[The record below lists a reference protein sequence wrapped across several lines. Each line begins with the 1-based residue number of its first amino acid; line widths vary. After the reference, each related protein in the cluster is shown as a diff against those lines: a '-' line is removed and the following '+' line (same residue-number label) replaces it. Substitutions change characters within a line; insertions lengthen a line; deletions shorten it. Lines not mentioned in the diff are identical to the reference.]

1 MHRKFI
7 ALVSGLA
14 VAVALTAATTAPA
27 RADNDAAKVLAGIA
41 ALALIG
47 AAIDSSNRPTVVE
60 RQVIVPRRPAYAY
73 PRPVYAPPRPVYVQ
87 PRPVYVQPHPIYVQ
101 PRPIYTQPRPIYT
114 QPQRNV
120 YIQRNVDRNVYR
132 NVDKHVRV
140 YPHQQP
146 GRQPHDN
153 RR

>member
-14 VAVALTAATTAPA
+14 VAVSLTAATTAPA

-41 ALALIG
+41 ALAIIG
-47 AAIDSSNRPTVVE
+47 AAIDNSNRPTVVE
-60 RQVIVPRRPAYAY
+60 REVIVPPRPAYGY

-87 PRPVYVQPHPIYVQ
+87 PRPVYVQPRPVYV
-101 PRPIYTQPRPIYT
+101 

-120 YIQRNVDRNVYR
+120 YVQRNVNRNVYR
-132 NVDKHVRV
+132 DVDKHVKI

-146 GRQPHDN
+146 GRQYNDN

>member
-14 VAVALTAATTAPA
+14 VAVALTAASTAPA

-41 ALALIG
+41 ALAIIG
-47 AAIDSSNRPTVVE
+47 AAIDNNNRSTVVE
-60 RQVIVPRRPAYAY
+60 RQVIVPPRPAYGYA
-73 PRPVYAPPRPVYVQ
+73 RPVYAPPRTVYV
-87 PRPVYVQPHPIYVQ
+87 
-101 PRPIYTQPRPIYT
+101 

-120 YIQRNVDRNVYR
+120 YVQRNVVRHVDKNVYR
-132 NVDKHVRV
+132 QVNRHVNKRVDARVDKHVKV
-140 YPHQQP
+140 YRQQP
-146 GRQPHDN
+146 GRPFHEN